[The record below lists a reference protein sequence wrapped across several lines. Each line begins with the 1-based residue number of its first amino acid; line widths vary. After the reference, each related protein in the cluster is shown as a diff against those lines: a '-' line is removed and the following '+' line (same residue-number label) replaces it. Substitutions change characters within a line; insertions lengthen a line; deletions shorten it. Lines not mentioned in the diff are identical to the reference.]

1 MSAVGLAARRACS
14 RPLAAMAKMRP
25 RLPSSRTSQH
35 WHAKESARHDARPR
49 WTVGRKR
56 HGTLLP
62 LPYRNE
68 PHPPVETWSNL
79 RDTSGTRRPR
89 ATDPAA
95 ITIVLQV
102 PAHTLNQTANG
113 NAAPL
118 IILPHCPI
126 GHTRPIFWFLVGEAA
141 CHLHRYLVLAICIL
155 GFSPSVPR
163 CPRNCLLQTLRPP
176 NHTP

>member
-1 MSAVGLAARRACS
+1 
-14 RPLAAMAKMRP
+14 MAKMRP

-79 RDTSGTRRPR
+79 RDTSGTRRTR

-95 ITIVLQV
+95 ITTVLQV

-118 IILPHCPI
+118 IILPPRPI

-155 GFSPSVPR
+155 GFSPSARR
-163 CPRNCLLQTLRPP
+163 CPRNCLLQTVRPP